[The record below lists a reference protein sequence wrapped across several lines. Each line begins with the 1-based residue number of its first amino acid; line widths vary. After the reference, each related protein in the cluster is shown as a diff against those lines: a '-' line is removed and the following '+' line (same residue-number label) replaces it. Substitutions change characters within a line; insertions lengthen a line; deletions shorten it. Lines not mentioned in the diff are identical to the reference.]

1 MTSQFFYEAPH
12 LIIIV
17 QKLYISPN
25 SGLSINEANSV
36 R

>member
-12 LIIIV
+12 LIIV